1 MAFERNSSNPKLSYS
16 IVDGVHYG
24 VPVDNSTVI
33 FAYRT
38 DLLEQVGKTID
49 DMTGATWADVTKV
62 GEDVYAKT
70 GKYLFSCSGDN
81 GDLIYI
87 MMQSE
92 GVAEFKDGE
101 PYITEN
107 ETMHRVCE
115 TIVDMAKKNVCYL
128 ANSWSDYIDQ
138 SIQGDMVAGVVQGN
152 WIIPTMEAVTENS
165 GKWQITTIPTLDGGE
180 GYASN
185 GGSSLYITANCGNVD
200 LAKSFLAYTFGGSTQ
215 TYDNALRDGGVVTTV
230 LKCAD
235 SNVYNEGVEFFN
247 NEPIYK
253 QIVEMSENVPIIE
266 QSDYHVRAGVY
277 LTTAVINTINGSN
290 LDDEL
295 ANAEQQLRFEMGL

>member
-1 MAFERNSSNPKLSYS
+1 MLFRS
-16 IVDGVHYG
+16 DGVHYG

-87 MMQSE
+87 MMQAE

-152 WIIPTMEAVTENS
+152 WIIPT
-165 GKWQITTIPTLDGGE
+165 DR
-180 GYASN
+180 
-185 GGSSLYITANCGNVD
+185 
-200 LAKSFLAYTFGGSTQ
+200 KS
-215 TYDNALRDGGVVTTV
+215 VV
-230 LKCAD
+230 
-235 SNVYNEGVEFFN
+235 
-247 NEPIYK
+247 
-253 QIVEMSENVPIIE
+253 
-266 QSDYHVRAGVY
+266 
-277 LTTAVINTINGSN
+277 
-290 LDDEL
+290 
-295 ANAEQQLRFEMGL
+295 